1 MSITHITYF
10 NITLMIMHVN
20 HYTIAKKVEI
30 SKLYLP
36 IKISLNIH
44 YTTENN
50 SPKLTRWK
58 QIVSPLLNGIDGYI
72 KTWRDDTTLNETTS
86 EVYYNLASPM
96 VINNL
101 KFSNVTC

>member
-1 MSITHITYF
+1 M
-10 NITLMIMHVN
+10 
-20 HYTIAKKVEI
+20 
-30 SKLYLP
+30 LP
-36 IKISLNIH
+36 LGFFVIH
-44 YTTENN
+44 N
-50 SPKLTRWK
+50 STRSCQDNVAKLTRWK

-101 KFSNVTC
+101 KFSNVTMPHHHRQKFDYDL